1 MHAAIFQG
9 PNNITVEEIKF
20 SNSCYIN
27 KKINQKEIIL
37 KVNTCAVCGYDA
49 RVFKSGHPKVRPPII
64 LGHEICAETLRRIT
78 IPNGKIIKAGTRIAI
93 CPIIPCLKCQY
104 CINKQYNLCI
114 NLKEI
119 GSTVNG
125 GFAEYIKIP
134 KEILRIGGL
143 VPVPDILSDEEAA
156 LLEPLSCCLNSLSH
170 IIADPITRRR
180 KGGGVVDENTT
191 LVIIGDG
198 PMGILHL
205 QLSKKLLGIRTII
218 VVGKIPKRIQ
228 KAKSL
233 GADAVVFAKD
243 DHPNDIKSTA
253 EDIYQ
258 VTDGIG
264 GANLVVVA
272 TSNPRALDLAMK
284 VAGKNCKINIFA
296 GMPKGKKILLDPN
309 WIHYNQISITGS
321 FSSTPLLLQEAA
333 MLASNRRIID
343 LRKIISHVYKLD
355 KIHEALL
362 ATEKYHG
369 LRVVINKF

>member
-1 MHAAIFQG
+1 M
-9 PNNITVEEIKF
+9 
-20 SNSCYIN
+20 S
-27 KKINQKEIIL
+27 
-37 KVNTCAVCGYDA
+37 
-49 RVFKSGHPKVRPPII
+49 
-64 LGHEICAETLRRIT
+64 
-78 IPNGKIIKAGTRIAI
+78 
-93 CPIIPCLKCQY
+93 
-104 CINKQYNLCI
+104 
-114 NLKEI
+114 
-119 GSTVNG
+119 
-125 GFAEYIKIP
+125 
-134 KEILRIGGL
+134 
-143 VPVPDILSDEEAA
+143 
-156 LLEPLSCCLNSLSH
+156 
-170 IIADPITRRR
+170 
-180 KGGGVVDENTT
+180 
-191 LVIIGDG
+191 
-198 PMGILHL
+198 ILHL

-218 VVGKIPKRIQ
+218 VVGKVPKRIQ

-233 GADAVVFAKD
+233 GADAVVLAKD

-264 GANLVVVA
+264 DANLVVVA

-296 GMPKGKKILLDPN
+296 VMPKGKKILLDPN

-333 MLASNRRIID
+333 MLANNRRIID